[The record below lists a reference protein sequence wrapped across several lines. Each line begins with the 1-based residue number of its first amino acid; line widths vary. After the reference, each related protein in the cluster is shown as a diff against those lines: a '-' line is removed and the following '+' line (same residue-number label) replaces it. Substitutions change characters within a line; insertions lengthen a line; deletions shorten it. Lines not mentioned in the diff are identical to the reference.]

1 MVESN
6 NTRTEAEQ
14 EAFNQ
19 RMLLECLQFRGRAA
33 EREEEQKE
41 QRNNSAKLKAKA
53 ARLNRGVEAACA
65 EFDRIKAMQSGNVDA
80 SAVMAMGDV
89 RRMGQQNLKMLAAAK
104 LGIEVKSL
112 NNKRVSAAVQQ

>member
-1 MVESN
+1 
-6 NTRTEAEQ
+6 
-14 EAFNQ
+14 
-19 RMLLECLQFRGRAA
+19 
-33 EREEEQKE
+33 
-41 QRNNSAKLKAKA
+41 
-53 ARLNRGVEAACA
+53 
-65 EFDRIKAMQSGNVDA
+65 MQSSNVDA